1 MIGDLQMKISNKKL
15 CQIIKE
21 ELTKVLQ
28 EADWPDFTK
37 KKISQPPGGWKKKP
51 FGSSDMPDFKKRKP
65 QGQNDWP
72 DFTKRPRK
80 QNTPKDV
87 LQQKYGIGPLSFKGG
102 ASKIVEIYYKLR
114 SKSMP
119 RENPDYGK
127 LPEDFDNAEHTIQ
140 EDEDFLKLVAKLSG
154 ESSIA
159 DLPLPYE
166 EVDMDDNQWGNI
178 THQGYK
184 STNDVE
190 LLDKVAY
197 LWVRGGEI
205 NIVFFGRGY

>member
-1 MIGDLQMKISNKKL
+1 MKINSKKL
-15 CQIIKE
+15 RQIIKE

-37 KKISQPPGGWKKKP
+37 KKVSQPPGGWKKKS
-51 FGSSDMPDFKKRKP
+51 FGSSDMPDFKKKKP
-65 QGQNDWP
+65 QTDWP
-72 DFTKRPRK
+72 DFTKRPRQ

-102 ASKIVEIYYKLR
+102 ASKIIEIYYKLR
-114 SKSMP
+114 SESMP
-119 RENPDYGK
+119 RENPAYGK
-127 LPEDFDNAEHTIQ
+127 LPEDFNNAEYTIQ
-140 EDEDFLKLVAKLSG
+140 EDEDFLKLVAKLTN
-154 ESSIA
+154 ENWMV

-166 EVDMDDNQWGNI
+166 EVDMYDNQWSNKI
-178 THQGYK
+178 VHQGYK
-184 STNDVE
+184 STNNVE

-197 LWVRGGEI
+197 LWIRGGEI